1 MGYNL
6 RRHFMDSKVI
16 DCPKCGFRHLDPIPE
31 KDEIENFYESQ
42 YYQEGET
49 RLRNFELSF
58 EKEKRED
65 RWASLAWKDRLQVFE
80 EHIKQHP
87 RRLLDVGCGN
97 GFFLKFMKKK
107 GWEVTGVEPSSV
119 AYECAKSLGSQVF
132 NMTLEQFAGKD
143 QSLIYDAINLK
154 NVLEHVRNPGE
165 ILKICKSL
173 LNQSYGIICV
183 QVPNE
188 FNLFQ
193 LQVEKV
199 LNKPSYWVAIPDH
212 INYFD
217 FGTLERL
224 LENMGFKVILRMA
237 DFPME
242 LFLLMGDNYIENK
255 GAGGKCHQKRMN
267 FEMALPD
274 DIRRRIYMKLA
285 SLGLGRSCIVYA
297 KVQ

>member
-1 MGYNL
+1 
-6 RRHFMDSKVI
+6 MDPKVI
-16 DCPKCGFRHLDPIPE
+16 DCPKCGFRHLDPIPK
-31 KDEIENFYESQ
+31 KDEIEDFYESQ
-42 YYQEGET
+42 YYQEGKA
-49 RLRNFELSF
+49 RLRSFELSF
-58 EKEKRED
+58 EKEKREQ

-80 EHIKQHP
+80 EHMKQHP

-107 GWEVTGVEPSSV
+107 GWEVTGVEPSPV
-119 AYECAKSLGSQVF
+119 AYKYARSLGVRVF
-132 NMTLEQFAGKD
+132 NMTLEEFVKSNR
-143 QSLIYDAINLK
+143 SLVYDAINLK
-154 NVLEHVRNPGE
+154 NILEHVVNPRR
-165 ILKICKSL
+165 ILEICKRL
-173 LNQSYGIICV
+173 LNKTYGITCV
-183 QVPNE
+183 QVPND
-188 FNLFQ
+188 FNPFQ

-199 LNKPSYWVAIPDH
+199 LDKPSYWVAIPDH

-224 LENMGFKVILRMA
+224 LGNMGLKVILRTA

-274 DIRRRIYMKLA
+274 DLRRKIHQNLA
-285 SLGLGRSCIVYA
+285 SLGIGRSCIVYA